1 MAEFTPQQVTWLERY
16 MRLLVDRQVQTS
28 TSLIVSA
35 ANPVGTW
42 QIVPDDLTANASE
55 YVYTHPVTGLT
66 FLYCNGAAVS
76 QTTYA
81 TLYALWG
88 ASKWATDSGG
98 NFYLPDARGRS
109 LWLAGTNTNT
119 DVGDT
124 DGVAEASREPK
135 HVHTSSSLTVTGAP
149 AITDPGHT
157 HQEFTYLTQ
166 TGGNTSY
173 KVPAIGIDP
182 QGAQQDFTDSGGNSA
197 IYMDSATTGITSGL
211 GTLDV
216 GGTAGSG
223 MSGSDA
229 VAHLVLGS
237 LVVRF

>member
-16 MRLLVDRQVQTS
+16 MRLIADRQVQTS
-28 TSLIVSA
+28 TTLIVSA
-35 ANPVGTW
+35 AQPVGFW
-42 QIVPDDLTANASE
+42 QIVPDDLTANTGE

-88 ASKWATDSGG
+88 TNKWGTDSGG
-98 NFYLPDARGRS
+98 DFFLPDARGRS
-109 LWLAGTNTNT
+109 LWLSGTNAAV
-119 DVGDT
+119 DVGDN
-124 DGVAEASREPK
+124 DGVTEVLREPK
-135 HVHTSSSLTVTGAP
+135 HTHTSASLTVTGAP
-149 AITDPGHT
+149 SITDPGHI
-157 HQEFTYLTQ
+157 HHMELSLTL
-166 TGGNTSY
+166 
-173 KVPAIGIDP
+173 
-182 QGAQQDFTDSGGNSA
+182 GAGFLRAKDEPNASNSQDYTTQ
-197 IYMDSATTGITSGL
+197 SATTGITSGL

-216 GGTAGSG
+216 VGTAGSG
-223 MSGSDA
+223 MPGSDA